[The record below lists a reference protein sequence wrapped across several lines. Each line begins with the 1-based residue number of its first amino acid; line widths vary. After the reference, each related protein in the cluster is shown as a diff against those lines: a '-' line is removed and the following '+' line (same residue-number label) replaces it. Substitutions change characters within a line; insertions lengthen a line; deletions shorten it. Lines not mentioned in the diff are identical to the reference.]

1 MKRLT
6 INRIASAS
14 LRTNKK
20 SYIALVIGI
29 FLSIFF
35 VSCMVLG
42 VHGLFMANE
51 ARRDARLGSQ
61 DAFWLDC
68 EETDEVL
75 MASGLYDGIGHVTIP
90 AVHNDTS
97 TSVGYYDDTA
107 AAFLHRSF
115 IEGRM
120 PEKPGEIAIEES
132 ALARMR
138 LDNVGVGDTV
148 TLTLTP
154 VEGVDEV
161 RTFTVVGIMENQ
173 SANMKGYSSFSE
185 LYMEFPAILIHP
197 TEAEL
202 STGRLVQH
210 KLFSFAPGVMGYQAL
225 TYYTRTDAQ
234 GAQTYGNLRV
244 FDGND
249 NPTNWPSDLIAPNP
263 AVLLYTVCIGVLAG
277 TLLLATCVG
286 IAGAME
292 SQLSRRVSEIGML
305 RAVGATKKQIRRI
318 FGREA
323 LLLALIV
330 SPLAMLAGCGAAWTL
345 EQAAPDAV
353 PVQPVVVAA
362 AAGAGAVHAGHSAVQ
377 LASAPPR
384 QSDDAHVCHAG
395 HRNAAQTEACPSA
408 EDLPPCEIGSMAAAE
423 HSPWSAGCSGI
434 ADGAIDD
441 RRQHDGVY
449 RP

>member
-51 ARRDARLGSQ
+51 ARRDARPGSQ

-138 LDNVGVGDTV
+138 LDDVGVGDTV

-161 RTFTVVGIMENQ
+161 RTFTIVGIMENQ

-234 GAQTYGNLRV
+234 GAQTYGNLQV

-330 SPLAMLAGCGAAWTL
+330 SPLAMLAGC
-345 EQAAPDAV
+345 PDAV

>member
-161 RTFTVVGIMENQ
+161 RTFTIVGIMENQ

-234 GAQTYGNLRV
+234 GVQTYGNLRV

-249 NPTNWPSDLIAPNP
+249 NPTNWSSDLIAPNP

-286 IAGAME
+286 IAGRWRASSPE
-292 SQLSRRVSEIGML
+292 GFRRS
-305 RAVGATKKQIRRI
+305 AC
-318 FGREA
+318 
-323 LLLALIV
+323 
-330 SPLAMLAGCGAAWTL
+330 CG
-345 EQAAPDAV
+345 P
-353 PVQPVVVAA
+353 
-362 AAGAGAVHAGHSAVQ
+362 
-377 LASAPPR
+377 
-384 QSDDAHVCHAG
+384 
-395 HRNAAQTEACPSA
+395 
-408 EDLPPCEIGSMAAAE
+408 
-423 HSPWSAGCSGI
+423 
-434 ADGAIDD
+434 
-441 RRQHDGVY
+441 
-449 RP
+449 